1 MTQSMN
7 FLKILQPDKCNM
19 GAVANVVKSRSQTET
34 LPATGRRRSRQAD
47 AVAAEERS
55 RVFRASRHGSPQ
67 STIKDLWSNHA
78 KCGTAIPENQPNQGR
93 QMKRIAIML
102 GVSLFSWVG
111 LAEADLS
118 INGDFETGDLTGWTA
133 APSNTYVGTDPL
145 VLYVGPG
152 SGFTGAPGYLGNYVA
167 NFGGGG
173 DTGGVLSQS
182 IATTIDGQYVLS
194 FDYGGFQTAAFG
206 EPQSLSIAAN
216 GASLGT
222 VTGTGGSQSGDLS
235 DVFQHYT
242 ETFIATGT
250 STALSFSDLS
260 LSGDSSD
267 GMLDDV
273 NAVATTPEPA
283 YFPMVAGGL
292 CLLSFFANRQSRKAA
307 LAVPDGP
314 LS

>member
-1 MTQSMN
+1 MPVHDAIYEFSKK
-7 FLKILQPDKCNM
+7 LYPDKCNM
-19 GAVANVVKSRSQTET
+19 GAVPNVVKSRSQTET

-67 STIKDLWSNHA
+67 STI
-78 KCGTAIPENQPNQGR
+78 
-93 QMKRIAIML
+93 
-102 GVSLFSWVG
+102 SWVG

-145 VLYVGPG
+145 VVYVGPG